1 MDLGLAGRTALVAG
15 GSAGLGLACAEEF
28 MREGAQVSICSR
40 DAQRVREAVASMRSD
55 RVSGQA
61 ADVRDHEAVRL
72 WVDGAADALG
82 SVDIIVANA
91 GGPPVGTATAF
102 SVSDYQDAIELNLV
116 SAINMVEAALP
127 HMVQQQWGRILFITS
142 ISAKEP
148 IPHLALSNTSRA
160 GVLGYA
166 KSLSYAVAENGITV
180 NVLCPGYTRTN
191 RLLSAQGEEGMRTLA
206 RDKVPVGRIGDPE
219 DFAAA
224 AVFLA
229 SARASYITGAVL
241 AVDGGT
247 VGSLY

>member
-28 MREGAQVSICSR
+28 VREGASVSICSR
-40 DAQRVREAVASMRSD
+40 DADRVRRAVESIGLE
-55 RVSGQA
+55 RVSGRA
-61 ADVRDHEAVRL
+61 ADVRDHDAVRR
-72 WVDGAADALG
+72 WVDDASEEFG
-82 SVDIIVANA
+82 TVDVIVANA
-91 GGPPVGTATAF
+91 GGPPVGDATAF
-102 SVSDYQDAIELNLV
+102 SVSDYQAAIELNLV

-148 IPHLALSNTSRA
+148 IPHLALSNTARA

-166 KSLSYAVAENGITV
+166 KSLSYAVARDGITV
-180 NVLCPGYTRTN
+180 NVLCPGFTRTN
-191 RLLSAQGEEGMRTLA
+191 RLLTNQGEDGMRRLA
-206 RDKVPVGRIGDPE
+206 QDKVPVGRIGDPE

-229 SARASYITGAVL
+229 SARASFITGAVL
-241 AVDGGT
+241 TVDGGT
-247 VGSLY
+247 VASLY